1 MWWVLPCSAALSG
14 TDQPSAR
21 GRASLDPWAQTG
33 LRLVVA
39 YAARLQVAGKGG
51 SPEGGGGKPRLR
63 AAPPPTPSMIML
75 CCTSTGTIGAY
86 STVHYQILCTA
97 LCLVGTR
104 KSGLML
110 YHLPWIARNFHIHR
124 VISLSPVSRGYIRP
138 SRHQIRLQKQ
148 KNEPW
153 LTTVWHSLHSLH
165 SWHFSSH
172 RASDSPS
179 SETTPRGQ

>member
-14 TDQPSAR
+14 IDQPSAR

-39 YAARLQVAGKGG
+39 RCTLAGGREGG
-51 SPEGGGGKPRLR
+51 SPEGGDHGCALCPSSN
-63 AAPPPTPSMIML
+63 SMIML

-86 STVHYQILCTA
+86 STVHYQISCTA

-124 VISLSPVSRGYIRP
+124 VISLSPVSRGYICLLAIRSVFK
-138 SRHQIRLQKQ
+138 SRRI
-148 KNEPW
+148 NP
-153 LTTVWHSLHSLH
+153 
-165 SWHFSSH
+165 
-172 RASDSPS
+172 
-179 SETTPRGQ
+179 G

>member
-1 MWWVLPCSAALSG
+1 MG
-14 TDQPSAR
+14 PSLFRRLVGHRPAIR
-21 GRASLDPWAQTG
+21 PWACIPG
-33 LRLVVA
+33 PLGPNRLA
-39 YAARLQVAGKGG
+39 TCCCMLHACRWQGRGG
-51 SPEGGGGKPRLR
+51 RRRGGGKPRLR

-153 LTTVWHSLHSLH
+153 LTAVWHSLH
-165 SWHFSSH
+165 SWHFSSR

-179 SETTPRGQ
+179 SETTTRGQ